1 MPRGRKVVLKAIP
14 VQKSSAKSMSV
25 ENVMLH
31 EEEEAE
37 RRLLNDKRHTE
48 DDTLLDDGSASISGE
63 EVPAPLSTGA
73 NKRSIFVTDPE
84 ELEMLERLRE
94 KKLRP
99 SSCSGADTPIS
110 LREDGAYS
118 DITTSSSLQDRAFS
132 FDRTPNSSLAFDEH
146 PRRFSKKRPVQINV
160 PSDQLRIEDL
170 RLNEAILIKIIN
182 SPHFAGIQ
190 NRSTRSK
197 YYVRL
202 TDEMPRQEYNIYLS
216 QPAMILISSQ

>member
-1 MPRGRKVVLKAIP
+1 MLKAIP

-37 RRLLNDKRHTE
+37 RRLLNDKRQSE

-73 NKRSIFVTDPE
+73 NKRSIFVTDHE

-99 SSCSGADTPIS
+99 TSSCSGADTPIS

-118 DITTSSSLQDRAFS
+118 DITTSSSLRDQGFVS

-146 PRRFSKKRPVQINV
+146 PRRFSKKKPVQINV

-170 RLNEAILIKIIN
+170 R
-182 SPHFAGIQ
+182 
-190 NRSTRSK
+190 
-197 YYVRL
+197 
-202 TDEMPRQEYNIYLS
+202 
-216 QPAMILISSQ
+216 

>member
-1 MPRGRKVVLKAIP
+1 MLKAIP

-25 ENVMLH
+25 EKVMLH

-37 RRLLNDKRHTE
+37 RRLLNDKRQSE

-63 EVPAPLSTGA
+63 EVPAPLRSTGA

-94 KKLRP
+94 KKLRGP

-110 LREDGAYS
+110 LREDGAHS
-118 DITTSSSLQDRAFS
+118 DITTSSSSLRDRGFVS
-132 FDRTPNSSLAFDEH
+132 FDRTPNSSLAFFDEH
-146 PRRFSKKRPVQINV
+146 PRRFSKKKPVQINV

-170 RLNEAILIKIIN
+170 RLNEAILILLTLLGFKIVLLDRN
-182 SPHFAGIQ
+182 S
-190 NRSTRSK
+190 TC
-197 YYVRL
+197 V
-202 TDEMPRQEYNIYLS
+202 
-216 QPAMILISSQ
+216 

>member
-1 MPRGRKVVLKAIP
+1 MLKAIP

-37 RRLLNDKRHTE
+37 RRLLNDKRQSE

-63 EVPAPLSTGA
+63 EVPAPLRSTGA

-94 KKLRP
+94 KKLRGP

-118 DITTSSSLQDRAFS
+118 DITTSSSLRDRGFS

-202 TDEMPRQEYNIYLS
+202 TDEMPRQYNIYLS
-216 QPAMILISSQ
+216 QP

>member
-1 MPRGRKVVLKAIP
+1 
-14 VQKSSAKSMSV
+14 
-25 ENVMLH
+25 MLH

-37 RRLLNDKRHTE
+37 RRLLNAKRQSE
-48 DDTLLDDGSASISGE
+48 DDTLLDDGRSASMSGE

-94 KKLRP
+94 KKLRGP

-118 DITTSSSLQDRAFS
+118 DITTSSSSLRDRGFVS

-146 PRRFSKKRPVQINV
+146 PRRFSKKKPVQINV

-202 TDEMPRQEYNIYLS
+202 TDEMPRQYNIYLS
-216 QPAMILISSQ
+216 QP

>member
-1 MPRGRKVVLKAIP
+1 MPPRGRKVVPKAIP
-14 VQKSSAKSMSV
+14 VQKASAKSTMSV

-37 RRLLNDKRHTE
+37 RRLLNAKRQSE
-48 DDTLLDDGSASISGE
+48 DDTLLDDGSASMSGE

-94 KKLRP
+94 KKLRTI
-99 SSCSGADTPIS
+99 SSSGADTPIS

-202 TDEMPRQEYNIYLS
+202 TDEMPRQYNIYLS
-216 QPAMILISSQ
+216 QP

>member
-37 RRLLNDKRHTE
+37 RRLLNDKRQSE

-63 EVPAPLSTGA
+63 EVPAPLRSTGA

-94 KKLRP
+94 KKLRTI
-99 SSCSGADTPIS
+99 SSSGADTPIS

-202 TDEMPRQEYNIYLS
+202 TDEMPRQYNIYLS
-216 QPAMILISSQ
+216 QP

>member
-1 MPRGRKVVLKAIP
+1 MLKAIP

-25 ENVMLH
+25 ENEMLH

-37 RRLLNDKRHTE
+37 RRLLNDKRQSE
-48 DDTLLDDGSASISGE
+48 DDTLLDDSASISGE

-94 KKLRP
+94 KKLRGP

-118 DITTSSSLQDRAFS
+118 DITTSSSLRDQGFVS

-146 PRRFSKKRPVQINV
+146 PRRFSKKKPVQINV

-170 RLNEAILIKIIN
+170 RLNEAILTKILN
-182 SPHFAGIQ
+182 APHFAGIQ

-197 YYVRL
+197 FYVRL
-202 TDEMPRQEYNIYLS
+202 TDEMPRQY
-216 QPAMILISSQ
+216 

>member
-1 MPRGRKVVLKAIP
+1 MLKAIP

-37 RRLLNDKRHTE
+37 RRLLNDKRQSE

-99 SSCSGADTPIS
+99 TSSCSGADTPIS

-118 DITTSSSLQDRAFS
+118 DITTSSSLRDRGFS

-146 PRRFSKKRPVQINV
+146 PRRFSKREPVQINV

-170 RLNEAILIKIIN
+170 R
-182 SPHFAGIQ
+182 
-190 NRSTRSK
+190 
-197 YYVRL
+197 
-202 TDEMPRQEYNIYLS
+202 
-216 QPAMILISSQ
+216 

>member
-1 MPRGRKVVLKAIP
+1 MPPRGRKVVLKAIP

-37 RRLLNDKRHTE
+37 RRLLNDKRQSE
-48 DDTLLDDGSASISGE
+48 DDALLDDSASISGE

-94 KKLRP
+94 KKLRTI
-99 SSCSGADTPIS
+99 SSSGADTPIS

-170 RLNEAILIKIIN
+170 RLNEAILTKILN
-182 SPHFAGIQ
+182 APHFAGIQ

>member
-1 MPRGRKVVLKAIP
+1 MPPRGRKVVPKAIP
-14 VQKSSAKSMSV
+14 VQKSSAKSTMSV

-37 RRLLNDKRHTE
+37 RRLLNAKRQSE
-48 DDTLLDDGSASISGE
+48 DDTLLDDGSASMSGE

-94 KKLRP
+94 KKLRGP

-118 DITTSSSLQDRAFS
+118 DITTSSSLRDQGFVS

-146 PRRFSKKRPVQINV
+146 PRRFSKKKPVQINV

-202 TDEMPRQEYNIYLS
+202 TDEMPRQYNIYLS
-216 QPAMILISSQ
+216 QP